1 MSDGLSSEEQS
12 SGGVGGALRLPRL
25 LALGATVTVAV
36 FAGQMLLERRRAD
49 DGNSHSGVAA
59 ERGSAKE
66 GARDVAERPEDLAT
80 ELRGAAAEL
89 AVALLDRA
97 TEHLERA
104 KL

>member
-1 MSDGLSSEEQS
+1 VSDDVSRDEQS
-12 SGGVGGALRLPRL
+12 NSGAGGALRIPRL

-36 FAGQMLLERRRAD
+36 FAGRMLLERRRAD
-49 DGNSHSGVAA
+49 DGNG
-59 ERGSAKE
+59 GSAE
-66 GARDVAERPEDLAT
+66 AAARDVAEPPADLAT

-89 AVALLDRA
+89 AVTLLDRA